1 MKTAYIFAGVNGAGK
16 STLYWNEVEKGERLG
31 QRINIDEIVSSF
43 GDWRNSKDQARAARI
58 ALKLQKSFIDNNESF
73 NQETTLCGKGIVR
86 LFERLKEQGF
96 RIYLYYVGVNSVDI
110 AKERVKMR
118 VAKGGHNIDE
128 ALIEK
133 RYTASFENLKQ
144 ILPLCDKVFLYD
156 NSKELRKI
164 GQIVDGKLEYESTQ
178 WLDSLCLEE
187 CNKAKD
193 TNKAEKAKVKLKPK
207 LRR

>member
-96 RIYLYYVGVNSVDI
+96 RICLYYVGVDSVDI

-144 ILPLCDKVFLYD
+144 ILPLCDKISLYD

-187 CNKAKD
+187 CNETKD
-193 TNKAEKAKVKLKPK
+193 ANKAEKAKAKPK

>member
-16 STLYWNEVEKGERLG
+16 STLYWNEIESGKRLG

-58 ALKLQKSFIDNNESF
+58 ALKLQKSFIDNSESF
-73 NQETTLCGKGIVR
+73 NQETTLCGKGILR
-86 LFERLKEQGF
+86 LFERLKEEDF
-96 RIYLYYVGVNSVDI
+96 RIYLYYVGVDSVDI

-133 RYTASFENLKQ
+133 RYTASFENLKK
-144 ILPLCDKVFLYD
+144 ILPLCDKVLLYD
-156 NSKELRKI
+156 NSTSLKKVGEITDSKM
-164 GQIVDGKLEYESTQ
+164 ECEESK
-178 WLDSLCLEE
+178 WLDSICLE
-187 CNKAKD
+187 
-193 TNKAEKAKVKLKPK
+193 KVVN
-207 LRR
+207 

>member
-96 RIYLYYVGVNSVDI
+96 RICLYYVGVDSVDI

-144 ILPLCDKVFLYD
+144 ILPLCDKISLYD

-164 GQIVDGKLEYESTQ
+164 GQIVGGKLEYESTQ

-193 TNKAEKAKVKLKPK
+193 TNKAEKAKAIPK

>member
-96 RIYLYYVGVNSVDI
+96 KIYLYYVGVDSVDI

-144 ILPLCDKVFLYD
+144 ILPLCDKISLYD

-193 TNKAEKAKVKLKPK
+193 TNKAEKAKAIPR

>member
-43 GDWRNSKDQARAARI
+43 GDWRNSKEARI

-96 RIYLYYVGVNSVDI
+96 RICLYYVGVDSVDI

-118 VAKGGHNIDE
+118 IAKGEHNIDE
-128 ALIEK
+128 ALIK
-133 RYTASFENLKQ
+133 KQYTVSFKNLKQ

-164 GQIVDGKLEYESTQ
+164 GQIIDGKLEYESTQ

-187 CNKAKD
+187 CNKAK
-193 TNKAEKAKVKLKPK
+193 AKIKSKEFKGLG
-207 LRR
+207 R

>member
-187 CNKAKD
+187 CNKAR
-193 TNKAEKAKVKLKPK
+193 LKIK
-207 LRR
+207 FKEFKGLGR